1 MPARA
6 RSLTGRHLLA
16 LGAGVLAISFAAP
29 LIRLAEAPALAI
41 AAVRLGLAAPPML
54 VLGLATGGRVEWRRL
69 SRPEALL
76 LLLSAV
82 ALAAHFGFWVASL
95 QRTSV
100 VASVALVTM
109 QPLFVAAGGWAFLG
123 ERPSRATL
131 AGAGVAMAGA
141 LLLVAPHAGDGGT
154 LAGDAFA
161 LVGGVMSGC
170 YLLAGRGARR
180 RLSTAAYTGAVY
192 PMTAVVL
199 FAVVA
204 VSGTPLTGHP
214 REAYVAMALLAL
226 VPQLVGHN
234 ALNWAL
240 GSLPAAVVAVAILGE
255 PIGAAVI
262 SIPLLGETP
271 DAVEV
276 AGGAVVLFGV
286 YLALRDA
293 RALDAAPPEV

>member
-1 MPARA
+1 MPDTRL
-6 RSLTGRHLLA
+6 SGRHLLA
-16 LGAGVLAISFAAP
+16 LGVGVLAISFAAP
-29 LIRLAEAPALAI
+29 LIRLADAPALTI
-41 AAVRLGLAAPPML
+41 AAVRLALAAPPML
-54 VLGLATGGRVEWRRL
+54 LLGAATGGIRQWRGLDRGEW
-69 SRPEALL
+69 LL
-76 LLLSAV
+76 LGLSAA

-100 VASVALVTM
+100 VASVTLVTM

-123 ERPSRATL
+123 ERPRRGTLVGIAVAT
-131 AGAGVAMAGA
+131 AGA
-141 LLLVAPHAGDGGT
+141 LLLVLPHAGDRGT
-154 LAGDAFA
+154 LTGDAFA

-170 YLLAGRGARR
+170 YLLAGRDARR

-192 PMTAVVL
+192 PVTAL
-199 FAVVA
+199 LLLATLL

-255 PIGAAVI
+255 PIGAAI
-262 SIPLLGETP
+262 IAAPLLGEVP
-271 DAVEV
+271 RAIEA
-276 AGGAVVLFGV
+276 AGGAVVLVGV

-293 RALDAAPPEV
+293 RTLDAAPPEV

>member
-1 MPARA
+1 MLDSRL
-6 RSLTGRHLLA
+6 SGRHLLA
-16 LGAGVLAISFAAP
+16 LGVGVLAISFAAP
-29 LIRLAEAPALAI
+29 LIRLAEAPALTI
-41 AAVRLGLAAPPML
+41 AAVRLALAAPPML
-54 VLGLATGGRVEWRRL
+54 LLGAATGGVRQWRRL
-69 SRPEALL
+69 TRSEWLL
-76 LLLSAV
+76 LALSAA

-109 QPLFVAAGGWAFLG
+109 QPLFVALGGWAFLG
-123 ERPSRATL
+123 ERPRRGTL
-131 AGAGVAMAGA
+131 AGVAVATTGA
-141 LLLVAPHAGDGGT
+141 LLLVLPHAGDRGT
-154 LAGDAFA
+154 LEGDAFA

-192 PMTAVVL
+192 PATALLLCGALVI
-199 FAVVA
+199 
-204 VSGTPLTGHP
+204 SGTPLAGHP

-255 PIGAAVI
+255 PIGAAI
-262 SIPLLGETP
+262 IAMPLLGEAP
-271 DAVEV
+271 RAIEV
-276 AGGAVVLFGV
+276 AGGAVVLIGV

-293 RALDAAPPEV
+293 RTLDAAPPET

>member
-1 MPARA
+1 MPDRL
-6 RSLTGRHLLA
+6 SGRHLLA
-16 LGAGVLAISFAAP
+16 LGVGVLAISFAAP
-29 LIRLAEAPALAI
+29 LIRLAEAPALTI
-41 AAVRLGLAAPPML
+41 AAVRLALAAPPMFL
-54 VLGLATGGRVEWRRL
+54 LAVADRGVRQWRGLTRGEWLLLGLA
-69 SRPEALL
+69 
-76 LLLSAV
+76 AV

-109 QPLFVAAGGWAFLG
+109 QPLFVAAGGWAFLS
-123 ERPSRATL
+123 ERPRPGTL
-131 AGAGVAMAGA
+131 VGIGVATAGA
-141 LLLVAPHAGDGGT
+141 LLLVLPHAGDRGT

-161 LVGGVMSGC
+161 LIGGAMSGC
-170 YLLAGRGARR
+170 YLLAGRRARH

-192 PMTAVVL
+192 PATAL
-199 FAVVA
+199 LLLAA
-204 VSGTPLTGHP
+204 LALSDTPLAGHP

-255 PIGAAVI
+255 PIGAAAIAV
-262 SIPLLGETP
+262 PLLGETP
-271 DAVEV
+271 RLIEV
-276 AGGAVVLFGV
+276 AGGAVVLVGV

-293 RALDAAPPEV
+293 RTLDVVSQEL